1 MNKIIGLFFIVT
13 VLLLTFSS
21 SNYVDAASY
30 GTKASITFIE
40 PEDEATSETDKS
52 ETEGIPGGDIVF
64 ESNDL
69 EQNVNTLP
77 KTATNKYALLL
88 IGFIILVV
96 GISSLIYYNRK
107 KIK

>member
-1 MNKIIGLFFIVT
+1 MKKIIRLVFIVT
-13 VLLLTFSS
+13 VLLITLSS
-21 SNYVDAASY
+21 LDYVKAESY

-40 PEDEATSETDKS
+40 PEGETDKS
-52 ETEGIPGGDIVF
+52 ETKGIPGGDIVY

-88 IGFIILVV
+88 IGFIIVVV
-96 GISSLIYYNRK
+96 GASSLTYYNRK
-107 KIK
+107 K